1 MSKIIVASDQH
12 LGYENSNADDFKRF
26 LEYVY
31 SIKNDV
37 ESIVILGDFVDMWR
51 RDASGVFLESSNI
64 VSSLLALKSAKINI
78 YFVAGNHDYHV
89 LRLLNKYPFEFLKE
103 LVLPIKGGSL
113 KYRFKHGW
121 EYDLAQQPPIMEMMC
136 HNMSDETGGALSNLY
151 SMLLHLKDH
160 IPGMSDLINFHG
172 GKEGYINHLMAK
184 PEVRL
189 EPYLSDVEKKAVSDV
204 KNGERLVF
212 GHTHKPFVSR
222 DMRLVN
228 SGSWVKDQET
238 IYSNFNTFVDID
250 GNQLKLMQFNNTD
263 KIVDITNE
271 NTKDV

>member
-1 MSKIIVASDQH
+1 MPKIIVVSDQH
-12 LGYENSNADDFKRF
+12 LGYENSNAVDFKRF

-51 RDASGVFLESSNI
+51 RDASGVFLESSDI
-64 VSSLLALKSAKINI
+64 VSSLLTLKSANINL

-89 LRLLNKYPFEFLKE
+89 LRLLNKYPFDFLKE
-103 LVLPIKGGSL
+103 LVLPVAGGSL
-113 KYRFKHGW
+113 KCRFKHGW
-121 EYDLAQQPPIMEMMC
+121 EYDLAQQPPIMEMLC
-136 HNMSDETGGALSNLY
+136 HNMSDDTGGALSNLY
-151 SMLLHLKDH
+151 SVLLHLKDH
-160 IPGMSDLINFHG
+160 ISGLSDLINYHG
-172 GKEGYINHLMAK
+172 GKEGYIKHLMTK
-184 PEVRL
+184 PEARL
-189 EPYLSDVEKKAVSDV
+189 EPYLSDVEKKALSDV
-204 KNGERLVF
+204 KSGERLVF

-250 GNQLKLMQFNNTD
+250 GNQVRLMQFKGINE
-263 KIVDITNE
+263 IIDITSE
-271 NTKDV
+271 KTKDV